1 MKRALTFSAAVCGIS
16 FLAAIIFHLATGY
29 TGISPTIE
37 QASAFRTFAS
47 LYMFLPLL
55 TAIVLQAIEGNIKVE
70 RRALRIR
77 ITAAHMPTGKF
88 RPHWSWLAGS
98 LLAPVVVALSILFSA
113 PFADIVGPKEGM
125 IAMMGSTPVPAEAM
139 AELDKLTDFS
149 YIAITLLSG
158 LLAGATINALFAYG
172 EEYGWRGYM
181 AEALGSTKFWKAA
194 LVIGF
199 VWGLWHLP
207 LILMGHN
214 GYSNR
219 ALGVVMMILFCL
231 LAGVVELYLT
241 RKSGTLW
248 AATIFHGTINA
259 LAGLGVL
266 MIPSG
271 DPLITGATGVAGLA
285 ALVVVIA
292 ALYIYDRY
300 ISRDKIFG

>member
-1 MKRALTFSAAVCGIS
+1 MKRALIFSAAVCGVS
-16 FLAAIIFHLATGY
+16 FLSALIFHLATGY
-29 TGISPTIE
+29 TGIDPTIE

-55 TAIVLQAIEGNIKVE
+55 TAIVLQAIEGNINVE
-70 RRALRIR
+70 RRGLRIR
-77 ITAAHMPTGKF
+77 IKAANMPTGKF

-113 PFADIVGPKEGM
+113 PFAEIMGPKEGM

-139 AELDKLTDFS
+139 AELDKLTDLS
-149 YIAITLLSG
+149 YIAITLISG

-181 AEALGSTKFWKAA
+181 AEALKNTNFWKAA
-194 LVIGF
+194 LVIGL
-199 VWGLWHLP
+199 VWGIWHLP
-207 LILMGHN
+207 MILMGHN

-219 ALGVVMMILFCL
+219 AMGVVMMTLFCI

-285 ALVVVIA
+285 ALLVVIA

>member
-1 MKRALTFSAAVCGIS
+1 MKRALIFSAAVCGVS
-16 FLAAIIFHLATGY
+16 YLAVLIFHLATGF
-29 TGISPTIE
+29 TGIAPTTE
-37 QASAFRTFAS
+37 QASAFRTFCS

-55 TAIVLQAIEGNIKVE
+55 TAIVLQAIGGNIKVE
-70 RRALRIR
+70 RKALRIR
-77 ITAAHMPTGKF
+77 IKPAHMPTAKF

-113 PFADIVGPKEGM
+113 PFAEIMGPKDGM
-125 IAMMGSTPVPAEAM
+125 LMMMSSASVPAEAM
-139 AELDKLTDFS
+139 AEMDKLTNL
-149 YIAITLLSG
+149 TLLLTTLISG

-181 AEALGSTKFWKAA
+181 AEALQNTKFWKAA
-194 LVIGF
+194 LVIGL
-199 VWGLWHLP
+199 VWGIWHAP

-219 ALGVVMMILFCL
+219 AVGVVMMTLFCI

-266 MIPSG
+266 MMPDS
-271 DPLITGATGVAGLA
+271 DPLLTGATGIAGLA
-285 ALVVVIA
+285 ALLVVI
-292 ALYIYDRY
+292 LGIYIYDRH
-300 ISRDKIFG
+300 ISRDRILG

>member
-1 MKRALTFSAAVCGIS
+1 
-16 FLAAIIFHLATGY
+16 
-29 TGISPTIE
+29 
-37 QASAFRTFAS
+37 
-47 LYMFLPLL
+47 
-55 TAIVLQAIEGNIKVE
+55 
-70 RRALRIR
+70 
-77 ITAAHMPTGKF
+77 
-88 RPHWSWLAGS
+88 
-98 LLAPVVVALSILFSA
+98 
-113 PFADIVGPKEGM
+113 
-125 IAMMGSTPVPAEAM
+125 MMGSTPVPAEAM
-139 AELDKLTDFS
+139 SELDKLTDLS
-149 YIAITLLSG
+149 YIAITLISG

-181 AEALGSTKFWKAA
+181 AEALKNTNFWKAA
-194 LVIGF
+194 LVIGL
-199 VWGLWHLP
+199 VWGIWHLP

-219 ALGVVMMILFCL
+219 AIGVVMMTLFCI

-271 DPLITGATGVAGLA
+271 DPLITGATGMAGLA
-285 ALVVVIA
+285 ALLVVIA

>member
-16 FLAAIIFHLATGY
+16 FLAALIFHLATGY
-29 TGISPTIE
+29 TGISPTME

-55 TAIVLQAIEGNIKVE
+55 TAIILQAIEGNIKVE

-77 ITAAHMPTGKF
+77 ITAANMPTGKF

-113 PFADIVGPKEGM
+113 PFAEIVGPKEGM

-194 LVIGF
+194 LMIGF

-214 GYSNR
+214 SYSNR